1 MKVNLETLF
10 ILFNIR
16 DFDYVSCH
24 FNCCLLMFK
33 IWRRQPVLSTW
44 LVWVRLSIRKRVF
57 GVLLKIWYIALHCVA
72 ISQTVHDRRQV
83 VINQKWLRNMKT
95 CIGASRNNNALGNY
109 QLPSFRCV
117 LTKRHK
123 VPSSSYNTKF
133 ITVDLQI
140 EIENNWYV

>member
-24 FNCCLLMFK
+24 FNYCLLMFK

-117 LTKRHK
+117 LIKRHK